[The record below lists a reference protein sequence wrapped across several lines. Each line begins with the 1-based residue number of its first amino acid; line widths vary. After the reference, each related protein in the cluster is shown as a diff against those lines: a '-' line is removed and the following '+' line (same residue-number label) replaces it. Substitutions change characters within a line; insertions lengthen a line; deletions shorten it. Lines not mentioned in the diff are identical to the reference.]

1 MYDYGLSTL
10 EQYGL
15 ETDASA
21 RTRGALLCY
30 TREGLLILKE
40 FNGSEKKL
48 QRQQD
53 LLLSL
58 EEQGIHV
65 DSFLENKEGN
75 LVSRDKDGIPFTL
88 QHWYEGRECDT
99 RSQEDILRSVK
110 ALAKL
115 HNAMKMSPGGEYREK
130 SLKDEYL
137 RHNQELRKIRR
148 FIRKKGASAV
158 FEKEF
163 LASVEWF
170 LKRGEQALD
179 LLEKSD
185 YEELREKAWQEGS
198 ICHGEFNQHNIL
210 MLGTETAVTNFGQWS
225 YDIQIADLYRFMRK
239 ILEKYNWDE
248 TLAGKMLYAYHRI
261 RPISFSEWQNLK
273 IRFIY
278 PEKYWKVANYYYT
291 HNKALISG
299 KNTQKLQTLIRQKNI
314 WGEFSEKFF
323 GNYPF

>member
-15 ETDASA
+15 EAETSA

-30 TREGLLILKE
+30 TGKGLLILKE

-48 QRQQD
+48 QKQQE

-58 EEQGIHV
+58 EKQGIHV
-65 DSFLENKEGN
+65 DSFLENQEGS
-75 LVSRDKDGIPFTL
+75 LVSHDKDGILFTL

-110 ALAKL
+110 ALAGL
-115 HNAMKMSPGGEYREK
+115 HNAMKLPPGESYQEK

-163 LASVEWF
+163 LSSVEWY
-170 LKRGEQALD
+170 LQRGEQALS
-179 LLEKSD
+179 LLEESD

-210 MLGTETAVTNFGQWS
+210 MLGADTAVTNFGHWS

-248 TLAGKMLYAYHRI
+248 NLAGKMLYAYNRI

-273 IRFIY
+273 IRFTY
-278 PEKYWKVANYYYT
+278 PEKYWKIANYYYT
-291 HNKALISG
+291 HNKAWISD
-299 KNTQKLQTLIRQKNI
+299 KNTQKLQTLLRQKKN
-314 WGEFSEKFF
+314 WEKFSEKLFE
-323 GNYPF
+323 NYPF